1 MKKDF
6 LLLVIIIGATACTTI
21 VDFDIPLNQPKVVV
35 NSLFSPDSVWQLQIT
50 RSKNILDVA
59 PGSFFQPVGD
69 AVVTI
74 LDQNGQLVETITGYS
89 GKNFGY
95 SYKGKTKPLPTQS
108 YSIQVAVKNELLLQ
122 AVNKVPTHVP
132 ITSVVIDSSRFIAE
146 GEAIEMKISFKDPGD
161 EKNFYTVK
169 FIEDAFYVVGSI
181 VNNVFKGD
189 TIRYTQEVYFEVV
202 TQSLTDEV
210 NGLEKIMNDKLF
222 NGKEYTF
229 HLRLHNRYYGG
240 LHIPRHSRVILLSI
254 SEEYYKYLTTKTLQE
269 YTSGDPFA
277 QPVQVFTNVENG
289 LGIFAGYST
298 SVVELK

>member
-6 LLLVIIIGATACTTI
+6 LFIVIIIGTTACTTI
-21 VDFDIPLNQPKVVV
+21 VDFDIPLNQPKMVV

-59 PGSFFQPVGD
+59 SGSFFPPVGD

-132 ITSVVIDSSRFIAE
+132 ITTVVIDSSQFIAS
-146 GEAIEMKISFKDPGD
+146 GEPIEIKISFKDPGD
-161 EKNFYTVK
+161 ERNFYTLQ
-169 FIEDAFYVVGSI
+169 FIENAFHLVGTV
-181 VNNVFKGD
+181 VNNVIKYD

-210 NGLEKIMNDKLF
+210 NGLEKIINDKLF

-229 HLRLHNRYYGG
+229 HLRLHSRYYGG
-240 LHIPRHSRVILLSI
+240 QQFQRHPRIILLSI
-254 SEEYYKYLTTKTLQE
+254 SEEYYKYLTTKNLQD
-269 YTSGDPFA
+269 YTNGDPFA

-289 LGIFAGYST
+289 LGIFAGYSS